1 MKKKTKKPKPAS
13 YSKQHREGLL
23 RMLGVKDGNTT
34 NRKSKTAFDVSDSK
48 RTT

>member
-1 MKKKTKKPKPAS
+1 MKKKSKKPKPAS
-13 YSKQHREGLL
+13 SKQDREGLL

-34 NRKSKTAFDVSDSK
+34 NRKSKTTFDAVNSQ